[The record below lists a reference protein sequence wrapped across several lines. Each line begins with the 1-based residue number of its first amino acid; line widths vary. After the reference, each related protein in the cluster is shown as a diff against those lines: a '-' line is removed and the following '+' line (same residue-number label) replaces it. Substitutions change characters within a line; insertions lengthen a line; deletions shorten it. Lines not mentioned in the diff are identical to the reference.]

1 MYIAIAGNIGCGKTS
16 FVEMFS
22 KEYNLMPYYEN
33 IDNPYLNDF
42 YSDMKQWSFKLQI
55 SFLANKVTQMRS
67 IAKEDMNVIQDR
79 TVFEEAMVFV
89 KNLNNMLLMSKR
101 DYTTYLRIYNLLL
114 EDISK
119 PDLLIYLKS
128 DVPTLVA
135 NIKKRGRVFEQNIQ
149 HEYLEKLNELYDDWF
164 YNEYKGP
171 KIVINIDELDFI
183 EKEEDFKEMTSI
195 INSEINK
202 LGLVF

>member
-22 KEYNLMPYYEN
+22 KEYDLMPYYEN

>member
-22 KEYNLMPYYEN
+22 KEYDLMPYYEN

-183 EKEEDFKEMTSI
+183 EMTSI